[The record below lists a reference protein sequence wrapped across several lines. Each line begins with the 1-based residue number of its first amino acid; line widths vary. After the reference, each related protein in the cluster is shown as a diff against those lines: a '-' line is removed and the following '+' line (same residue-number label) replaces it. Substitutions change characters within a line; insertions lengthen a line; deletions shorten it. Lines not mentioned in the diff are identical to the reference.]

1 MVAKITVILFALVC
15 LMQGVL
21 LILIP
26 WVNLGF
32 GEWGDNY
39 LLALT
44 VEKTGLPI
52 IKTAVASPWIRGA
65 ITGLGVFNIVIAVW
79 EVANFRKSVE
89 MLERR
94 DG

>member
-1 MVAKITVILFALVC
+1 MISKVTVVLFALVC
-15 LMQGVL
+15 LMQGIL

-39 LLALT
+39 LLAMV

-52 IKTAVASPWIRGA
+52 LKAVIGSAWLRGA
-65 ITGLGVFNIVIAVW
+65 ITGLGVFNIVIAFW
-79 EVANFRKSVE
+79 EIANFKQSVE
-89 MLERR
+89 MLEKV